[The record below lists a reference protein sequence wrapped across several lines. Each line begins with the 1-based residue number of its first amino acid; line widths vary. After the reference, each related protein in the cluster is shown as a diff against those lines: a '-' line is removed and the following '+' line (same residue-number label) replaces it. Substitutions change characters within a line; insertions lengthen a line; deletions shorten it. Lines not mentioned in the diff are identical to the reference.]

1 MSGIKRERL
10 IFHAL
15 TALDKGLKPL
25 APPDPP
31 TPLPPRSAN
40 GGIRI
45 VGDLTAIT
53 QPLPRFT
60 QGGIRVAIDWP
71 IAPEWADS

>member
-1 MSGIKRERL
+1 MSPRSAN
-10 IFHAL
+10 AL
-15 TALDKGLKPL
+15 ATPIRQR
-25 APPDPP
+25 PCHPDSP

-60 QGGIRVAIDWP
+60 QGGIRVSIDWP
-71 IAPEWADS
+71 IAPEWADL